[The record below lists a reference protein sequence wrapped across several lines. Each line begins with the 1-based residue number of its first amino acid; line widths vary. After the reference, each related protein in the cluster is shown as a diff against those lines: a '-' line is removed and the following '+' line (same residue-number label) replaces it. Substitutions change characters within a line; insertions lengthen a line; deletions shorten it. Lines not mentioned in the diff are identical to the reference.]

1 MLFYIPSNSTET
13 KSVSIARKKSK
24 DSDTSDIIKIAD
36 SSLES
41 SESTSSNVDLSIYSE
56 YQKTN
61 YVGITNRLGVVHNHS
76 YYIEMDKYDGQHI
89 VHIVCDIT
97 DNKPCDIIVPVSSVT
112 SAEKL
117 FVKVGDIDVK

>member
-1 MLFYIPSNSTET
+1 MLFYIPGNSTET
-13 KSVSIARKKSK
+13 KSVSTTKQKSK

-41 SESTSSNVDLSIYSE
+41 SEPTISNVDLSIYSE

-76 YYIEMDKYDGQHI
+76 YYIEMDKYDGQDV

-112 SAEKL
+112 SVEKL